1 MRVVLLIILLLCTS
15 LNAYGNSNTYNT
27 KSEKYQANLKTCL
40 EGSYPYLCR
49 HNILTTEDAKLVK
62 RAEYQANL
70 KTCLEGSYPY
80 LCRHNILTTEDAKL
94 VKRAEY
100 QANSS
105 NKNSLKYS
113 TNKKQNKI
121 EAFNRCAEN
130 NSCYGDISIT
140 TGRPKTTHV
149 RGYYRRCHFQKTI
162 SAKIRSQFQ

>member
-49 HNILTTEDAKLVK
+49 HNIL
-62 RAEYQANL
+62 
-70 KTCLEGSYPY
+70 
-80 LCRHNILTTEDAKL
+80 ITEDAKL

-113 TNKKQNKI
+113 TNKTQNKI

-149 RGYYRRCHFQKTI
+149 RGYYRRDGTYVRGHY
-162 SAKIRSQFQ
+162 RSR